1 MGYVLKCSQIIHLF
15 SRYNSKVVIKAW
27 NFNILVADRN
37 PHVRELLKREIA
49 LEGYNVYLAKS
60 GAEVMEQLRSSNRL
74 DLIII
79 DPDIV
84 DLRQSDLI
92 EILKNSPL
100 SLPVVIHT
108 FSKDDINNN
117 IVEKAAAVVEKG
129 GGSIELLK
137 QAAFEILGK

>member
-1 MGYVLKCSQIIHLF
+1 MKTGH
-15 SRYNSKVVIKAW
+15 
-27 NFNILVADRN
+27 FNILIADRN

-49 LEGYNVYLAKS
+49 LEGYNVFLAKS
-60 GAEVMEQLRSSNRL
+60 GTEVIDKLRPSNRL

-84 DLRQSDLI
+84 DLRESDLL
-92 EILKNSPL
+92 EILGGSHF

-108 FSKDDINNN
+108 FSKDDLNKNVI
-117 IVEKAAAVVEKG
+117 EKAASVVEKG

-137 QAAFEILGK
+137 QAVFEILCK